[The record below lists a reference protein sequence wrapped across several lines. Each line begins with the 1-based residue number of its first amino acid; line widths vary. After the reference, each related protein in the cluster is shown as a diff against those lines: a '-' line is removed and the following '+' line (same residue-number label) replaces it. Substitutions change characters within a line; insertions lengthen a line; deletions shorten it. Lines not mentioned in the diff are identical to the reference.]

1 MNEEE
6 TIVETHEEWSLRK
19 RRERMH
25 VTRYQAKAALLEAGL
40 LDQCESIVQAAN
52 DPQLNIAWQE
62 AGFIRLSS
70 FVDFVGEQLSLT
82 PEQLD
87 DLFIAASKIK

>member
-87 DLFIAASKIK
+87 NLFIAASKIK